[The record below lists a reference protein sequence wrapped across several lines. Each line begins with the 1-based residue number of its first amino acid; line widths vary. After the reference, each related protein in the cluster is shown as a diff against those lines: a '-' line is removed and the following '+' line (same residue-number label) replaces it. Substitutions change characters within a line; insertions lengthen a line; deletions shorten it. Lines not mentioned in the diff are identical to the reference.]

1 MLPTRKNPHLSH
13 YDYSQNG
20 CYFITLCTEKR
31 KMLLGRISAGMMEMS
46 FLGELADKE
55 LSVLGRFFED
65 IAISEKVIMPNHI
78 HFIVRILQSGSHSP
92 LSIGR
97 FVNLYKGRVSRKAG
111 YALWQRGYYEHIIRT
126 PDDYTRAA
134 QYIRNNPA
142 QWSLD
147 QYNRQEEM
155 TAQRN
160 QGRIL

>member
-31 KMLLGRISAGMMEMS
+31 KMLLGSISAGQLELS
-46 FLGELADKE
+46 FLGGTADNE
-55 LSVLGRFFED
+55 LSVLDRFFED
-65 IAISEKVIMPNHI
+65 IAIPEKIIMPNHI
-78 HFIVRILQSGSHSP
+78 HFIVQIQPTGNHSP
-92 LSIGR
+92 LSVGR

-111 YALWQRGYYEHIIRT
+111 YPVWQRGYYEHIIRT
-126 PDDYTRAA
+126 REEYIRMS

-147 QYNRQEEM
+147 QYNRQEEII
-155 TAQRN
+155 AQRN
-160 QGRIL
+160 QGRIR

>member
-31 KMLLGRISAGMMEMS
+31 KMLLGSISAGQLELS
-46 FLGELADKE
+46 FLGGTADNE

-65 IAISEKVIMPNHI
+65 IAIPEKIIMPNHI
-78 HFIVRILQSGSHSP
+78 HFIVQIQQTGNHCP
-92 LSIGR
+92 LSVGR

-111 YALWQRGYYEHIIRT
+111 YPVWQRGYYEHIIRT
-126 PDDYTRAA
+126 REDYIRMS

-147 QYNRQEEM
+147 QYNRQEEII
-155 TAQRN
+155 AQRN
-160 QGRIL
+160 QGRIR